1 MALARALLR
10 NPPILLLDEATSALD
25 GATESAINATLSRVA
40 GNCTM
45 ISVTHRLASAV
56 AADCIYVLEK
66 GRIVEAGR
74 HHDLLGQNGVYS
86 RMWQKQKWLRDRGAA
101 GAGPRRAGLLL
112 RAVPL
117 LSTLDEELL
126 GEIAGAFVTE
136 VFPPGRHVVY
146 QGDPGDKFFIVV
158 RGSVEVIREES
169 RAEEKR
175 LAVLQDGDYF
185 GEVALL
191 ENTTRN
197 ASVRTLAAA
206 VFRCLQR
213 NQFLALI
220 ARVPTLRERML
231 ETIRAREQAP
241 SAKSAAGE

>member
-1 MALARALLR
+1 
-10 NPPILLLDEATSALD
+10 
-25 GATESAINATLSRVA
+25 
-40 GNCTM
+40 
-45 ISVTHRLASAV
+45 
-56 AADCIYVLEK
+56 
-66 GRIVEAGR
+66 
-74 HHDLLGQNGVYS
+74 
-86 RMWQKQKWLRDRGAA
+86 MWQKQNGFVIEAQQERVHVEPAW
-101 GAGPRRAGLLL
+101 L

-169 RAEEKR
+169 REREKR

-197 ASVRTLAAA
+197 ASVRTLTAA
-206 VFRCLQR
+206 VFLCLQR

-231 ETIRAREQAP
+231 DTIRVREQAP
-241 SAKSAAGE
+241 PAKSAAGQ